1 MKIKVLKIWKIQRLL
16 LNIENIYKNIE
27 ECNQSRKF
35 HALIVF
41 DDMIADVISSKEL
54 SPIATEQF
62 IRGRKLNISTA
73 FITKSF
79 FSISKDVKLP
89 YPFK

>member
-1 MKIKVLKIWKIQRLL
+1 MKQNINILLKNMKIKVLKIWKIQRLL

-54 SPIATEQF
+54 VQLQPNSLLGDE
-62 IRGRKLNISTA
+62 N
-73 FITKSF
+73 
-79 FSISKDVKLP
+79 
-89 YPFK
+89 